1 MRSAPTA
8 RCLTDWQFRKRRSCA
23 AHTWANSRLSS
34 SEEKSL
40 YRQLIAADSTGQ
52 SAYAISDAVLM
63 GSLKMLS
70 MLLRKHYE
78 KKVIILIDEYDV
90 PLSKAS
96 ENGYYEPMVFLLRNM
111 FEQALKINESLY
123 FAVMTG
129 CLRVA
134 KENIFTGLNNPK
146 ILSITTVRFD
156 EYFGFTDR

>member
-1 MRSAPTA
+1 
-8 RCLTDWQFRKRRSCA
+8 
-23 AHTWANSRLSS
+23 
-34 SEEKSL
+34 
-40 YRQLIAADSTGQ
+40 
-52 SAYAISDAVLM
+52 M